1 MKITILGI
9 GNILYSDEGF
19 GVRVIEELRRLD
31 LPENVELI
39 EGGTDGAKLLPV
51 ITRSDYLIIV
61 DVIKADEEIGAI
73 FRIPIEDLRRRQGLP
88 AIKTSLHQMSIM
100 DVLEMA
106 NVLDRQVKGVI
117 IGIQPKDISTLKE
130 SLSPQIEKRIPDAIE
145 LIMREVY
152 CYA

>member
-19 GVRVIEELRRLD
+19 GVRVIEELKKMD

-51 ITRSDYLIIV
+51 IMQADYLIIV
-61 DVIKADEEIGAI
+61 DAIRADEDTGAI
-73 FRIPIEDLRRRQGLP
+73 FRIPIEEVRQRP
-88 AIKTSLHQMSIM
+88 RINTSLHQVGIM
-100 DVLEMA
+100 EVIGMA
-106 NVLDRQVKGVI
+106 NILGSHVNGVI
-117 IGIQPKDISTLKE
+117 IGIQPKDINTLRE
-130 SLSPQIEKRIPDAIE
+130 SLSPEIKKRIPNAIE

>member
-19 GVRVIEELRRLD
+19 GVRVIEELRKLD

-51 ITRSDYLIIV
+51 IMQSDYLIIV
-61 DVIKADEEIGAI
+61 DAIKADEDTGAI
-73 FRIPIEDLRRRQGLP
+73 FRIPIEEVRQRP
-88 AIKTSLHQMSIM
+88 RINTSLHQVGIM
-100 DVLEMA
+100 EVIGMA
-106 NVLDRQVKGVI
+106 NILGSHVKGVI
-117 IGIQPKDISTLKE
+117 IGIQPKDISTLRE
-130 SLSPQIEKRIPDAIE
+130 SLSPEIKKRIPNAIE

>member
-19 GVRVIEELRRLD
+19 GVRVIEALRKLD

-51 ITRSDYLIIV
+51 IMQSDYLIIV
-61 DVIKADEEIGAI
+61 DAIRADEDIGAI
-73 FRIPIEDLRRRQGLP
+73 FRIPIEEVRQRP
-88 AIKTSLHQMSIM
+88 RINTSLHQVGIM
-100 DVLEMA
+100 EVIGMA
-106 NVLDRQVKGVI
+106 NILGSHVKGVI
-117 IGIQPKDISTLKE
+117 IGIQPKDISTLRE
-130 SLSPQIEKRIPDAIE
+130 SLSPEIKKRIPNAIE
-145 LIMREVY
+145 LIMKEVC

>member
-19 GVRVIEELRRLD
+19 GVRVIEELRKMD

-51 ITRSDYLIIV
+51 IMQSDYLIIV
-61 DVIKADEEIGAI
+61 DAIRADEDTGAI
-73 FRIPIEDLRRRQGLP
+73 FRIPIEEVRQRP
-88 AIKTSLHQMSIM
+88 HINTSLHQMGIM
-100 DVLEMA
+100 EVIGMA
-106 NVLDRQVKGVI
+106 NILGSQVKGVI
-117 IGIQPKDISTLKE
+117 IGIQPKDISTLRE
-130 SLSPQIEKRIPDAIE
+130 SLSPEIKKRIPNAIE

>member
-19 GVRVIEELRRLD
+19 GVRVIEELKKMD

-51 ITRSDYLIIV
+51 IMQADYLIIV
-61 DVIKADEEIGAI
+61 DAIRADEDTGAI
-73 FRIPIEDLRRRQGLP
+73 FRIPIEEVRQRP
-88 AIKTSLHQMSIM
+88 RINTSLHQVGIM
-100 DVLEMA
+100 EVIGMA
-106 NVLDRQVKGVI
+106 NILGSNVNGVI
-117 IGIQPKDISTLKE
+117 IGIQPKDINTLRE
-130 SLSPQIEKRIPDAIE
+130 SLSPEIKKRIPNAIE